1 MNLYAMTISSVICVQ
16 ASSPAEAVRL
26 AHHYSAANQ
35 CGHDW
40 EVSAPE
46 VCNAESLPAG
56 WSERDR
62 VVGPHAMTVGDVL
75 QDALDALSQWKH
87 AEEISDNDEL
97 ANARTARDK
106 ALA

>member
-1 MNLYAMTISSVICVQ
+1 MTISSVICVQ

-46 VCNAESLPAG
+46 VCDAESLPAG
-56 WSERDR
+56 WSKTDR
-62 VVGPHAMTVGDVL
+62 VVGMHAITVGEVL
-75 QDALDALSQWKH
+75 
-87 AEEISDNDEL
+87 AE
-97 ANARTARDK
+97 AA
-106 ALA
+106 